1 MAKKKSKSSKN
12 MVNLLVGAIGL
23 LFGVAALCMGFLSGA
38 TFNGGDYEMTTVFQM
53 AFGWKESV
61 IGDSS
66 ISLSGFNIWIT
77 LGLFFPI
84 IGGLLLLLK
93 GKFSALIA
101 LVLYVVAA
109 VLFFTALSSFTNTLF
124 TMDAVLDNPIGAA
137 AAEAIRALIKNG
149 NASLGVGAIL
159 GGIFSILGALVA
171 AYKTFFLKK

>member
-53 AFGWKESV
+53 AFGWKEEVFSGT
-61 IGDSS
+61 IT
-66 ISLSGFNIWIT
+66 LSGFNIWIT
-77 LGLFFPI
+77 LGLFFPV
-84 IGGLLLLLK
+84 IGGLLLLTK
-93 GKFSALIA
+93 GKFSSLIA
-101 LVLYVVAA
+101 LVLFVVAA
-109 VLFFTALSSFTNTLF
+109 VMFFTALSSFTNTLL
-124 TMDAVLDNPIGAA
+124 TLEGAKLEDAIGAT

-149 NASLGVGAIL
+149 NASLGIGAIL
-159 GGIFSILGALVA
+159 GGVFSVLGALVA

>member
-1 MAKKKSKSSKN
+1 MAKKKSSKKT
-12 MVNLLVGAIGL
+12 VNLLVGVLGL

-38 TFNGGDYEMTTVFQM
+38 AFNGGEYDMATVFQM
-53 AFGWKESV
+53 AFGWKEDV
-61 IGDSS
+61 AGAT

-159 GGIFSILGALVA
+159 GGIFSILGALAA
-171 AYKTFFLKK
+171 AYKTFLMK

>member
-1 MAKKKSKSSKN
+1 MAKKKSSK
-12 MVNLLVGAIGL
+12 MTVNLLVGVLGL

-38 TFNGGDYEMTTVFQM
+38 AFNGGEYDMATVFQM
-53 AFGWKESV
+53 AFGWKEDV
-61 IGDSS
+61 AGAT

-124 TMDAVLDNPIGAA
+124 TLEGAGLDNIIGAT

-149 NASLGVGAIL
+149 NASLGIGAIL
-159 GGIFSILGALVA
+159 GGIFSILGALAA
-171 AYKTFFLKK
+171 AYKTFLMK